1 MNATANDP
9 HTELKNRYRAKTQE
23 DLSDSRGNGKKTSS
37 GVKKERIRILI
48 ADDHTVVR
56 EGLIA
61 LAKRKSDMVVV
72 AQASNGRETVDLWK
86 QYHPDVTLLDLRMPE
101 LDGVGAIKEIRE
113 VDPNAHIMVLTTYDG
128 DEDIYRAIK
137 AGAKAYLLKDTARDA
152 IVDCVRR
159 VHAGETYLPPPLAAK
174 LAERVSSAALSQREM
189 EVLQRMAAGKSNKE
203 IGAELFIS
211 DGTVKTHVR
220 SIFTK
225 LDVVSRTEAVA
236 IATRRGL
243 IRL

>member
-1 MNATANDP
+1 MKSSDD
-9 HTELKNRYRAKTQE
+9 KQKRISAK
-23 DLSDSRGNGKKTSS
+23 KKP
-37 GVKKERIRILI
+37 IRLLI
-48 ADDHTVVR
+48 ADDHSVVR
-56 EGLIA
+56 EGLVS
-61 LAKRKSDMVVV
+61 LVKRKSDIVVV
-72 AQASNGRETVDLWK
+72 AEASNGREAIDLWK
-86 QYHPDVTLLDLRMPE
+86 QHRPDVTLLDLRMPE

-113 VDPNAHIMVLTTYDG
+113 LDPNAHIVVLTTYDG

-152 IVDCVRR
+152 LVDCVRR

-174 LAERVSSAALSQREM
+174 LAERVSGAALSQREM
-189 EVLQRMAAGKSNKE
+189 EVLRRMAAGKSNKE